1 MTEWKKILCA
11 VDFSELSRIAMLHA
25 AERARAAGAELTLVH
40 VIPKTH
46 ASMISSD
53 VLSPTAGEVTE
64 QRLEEMD
71 TRMAPWVDEAAQV
84 CGAPVRSRILAGD
97 AAEKLI
103 AFAREDGSDL
113 VVIGTHGRTG
123 VARAFLGS
131 VAEKVVREAPCSVL
145 VARKSEVTTAA

>member
-11 VDFSELSRIAMLHA
+11 IDFSELSRIAMLHA
-25 AERARAAGAELTLVH
+25 AERARATEAELTLVN

-46 ASMISSD
+46 ASMIAED
-53 VLSPTAGEVTE
+53 VLAPSAGEVTE

-71 TRMAPWVDEAAQV
+71 RKMEPWRDEAAQIS
-84 CGAPVRSRILAGD
+84 GAAVRTRILVGD
-97 AAEKLI
+97 AADKI
-103 AFAREDGSDL
+103 VKFAHDDKTDL

-123 VARAFLGS
+123 VARALLGS

-145 VARKSEVTTAA
+145 VARRPVAT